1 MRILGIETS
10 CDETAA
16 AVVEDGKI
24 LSQVVASQAEHGAYQ
39 GVVPELASRAHLE
52 NLPWV
57 VRKALE
63 DSGSPGSTIDAVAF
77 TRGPGLAG
85 ALLMGKVAACAL
97 AYAWKKPCLGVNHL
111 EGHILAAEFSSPLKY
126 PLLALVVSGGHT
138 DLVLASRPG
147 RYRVLGRTR
156 DDAAGEAFD
165 KVAKLLNLGYPGG
178 PAIDRLAREGNPRA
192 VAFPRPHLEGS
203 WDFSFSGLK
212 TAVLYHVR
220 GIKNLAVR
228 DSGARIGGL
237 SKPIPSPR
245 SPVPSVS
252 DICAS
257 FQEAV
262 VETLVEKTMKA
273 AKKFKARQVAVGGG
287 VAANSRLRQAL
298 SQRAESEKLG
308 LILPSPGEC
317 TDNAAMIAQVAWH
330 RLAARPRGNFAATLK
345 VDPGLGFENW
355 S

>member
-1 MRILGIETS
+1 MKILGIETS

-16 AVVEDGKI
+16 AVVEDGRI
-24 LSQVVASQAEHGAYQ
+24 LSQVIASQVEHGAYQ

-52 NLPWV
+52 NLQWV

-63 DSGSPGSTIDAVAF
+63 DSGSEGSSIDAVAF

-85 ALLMGKVAACAL
+85 ALLMGKVAACVL

-138 DLVLASRPG
+138 DLVLVRRPG
-147 RYRVLGRTR
+147 RYQVLGRTR

-178 PAIDRLAREGNPRA
+178 PVIDKLARKGNPRA
-192 VAFPRPHLEGS
+192 VAFPRPYLDGS

-212 TAVLYHVR
+212 TAVLYHLR
-220 GIKNLAVR
+220 GTKNLAAR
-228 DSGARIGGL
+228 DSVSGAGI
-237 SKPIPSPR
+237 SSPITDHPSPITF
-245 SPVPSVS
+245 VQ

-273 AKKFKARQVAVGGG
+273 AKKFKVRQVAVGGG

-298 SQRAESEKLG
+298 CERAGRENLE
-308 LILPSPGEC
+308 LILPSPKEC
-317 TDNAAMIAQVAWH
+317 TDNAAMIAQAAWH
-330 RLAARPRGNFAATLK
+330 RLKARPRGNFKSTLK
-345 VDPGLGFENW
+345 VDPGLAFENW